1 MHTLVPVHTMRQDI
15 KGNGMAWL
23 RLTDHLLLRAH
34 AVRTFR
40 AAFLWLLIG
49 VPGALVTAPAQ
60 ATARIVCSSI
70 NYQPA
75 RCNAW
80 TQGRVQLVREL
91 STGNLCRQGRTW
103 GFDDRSI
110 WVSNGCRAE
119 FEFGQRGPRPGIG
132 PGPALA
138 PGIIALL
145 SSPRGGP
152 PPFGPPP
159 GRPGVPGWAVGSF
172 SAWDSWAND
181 TVLLSIDSRGRASL
195 RNGRGRTVAEGLV
208 RQGVVRWNSG
218 HELELRHDR
227 VGLTL
232 VTLDRSR
239 QQYTFRRG

>member
-1 MHTLVPVHTMRQDI
+1 MRQDNQDHGNVMTMHTRTLPHPRRPRASRVI
-15 KGNGMAWL
+15 KAA
-23 RLTDHLLLRAH
+23 LLS
-34 AVRTFR
+34 
-40 AAFLWLLIG
+40 LIVG
-49 VPGALVTAPAQ
+49 LPGAVATMPAQ
-60 ATARIVCSSI
+60 AQTGRIVCSSI
-70 NYQPA
+70 NYRPA
-75 RCNAW
+75 TCNAW
-80 TQGRVQLVREL
+80 TQGRVQLLREL

-119 FEFGQRGPRPGIG
+119 FEFGQGASRPG

-159 GRPGVPGWAVGSF
+159 GRPSVPGWAVGSF

-195 RNGRGRTVAEGLV
+195 RNGRGRTVAEGVV
-208 RQGVVRWNSG
+208 RQGVIRWNSG
-218 HELELRHDR
+218 HDLELRHDR
-227 VGLTL
+227 IGLTL
-232 VTLDRSR
+232 VSTDRFR